1 MSADCV
7 EKKLSYAQDIRPLFR
22 DSDIDS
28 MLKARNLDL
37 SNYGQVS
44 AKADGI
50 LSRLADGDMP
60 CDGAWPNKDVET
72 FRQWIKDGKLP

>member
-1 MSADCV
+1 MTVDCV
-7 EKKLSYAQDIRPLFR
+7 AKTISYANDIRPLFR
-22 DSDIDS
+22 KFDIDS
-28 MLKARNLDL
+28 MIKARGLDL

-44 AKADGI
+44 AKADSI

-60 CDGAWPNKDVET
+60 CDGAWPAKDVET